1 MAIPCLNLTEKSFD
15 IQIFKMYPKNSTMKL
30 KAFRPILSSIF
41 LYFIILCVFRFSH
54 LTFPCT
60 TKFWFFI
67 ANTLILIIAA
77 DFDAFSSSE
86 KQEYISRECGIKNNM
101 RLADMNVETTTTTPP
116 DEKYYSM
123 VSSAN
128 DDGYQNLKPEAT
140 EKETKQEDDSTENP
154 EEESVEKMKDLSTTD
169 QEVENERISTIA
181 QETFAHVT
189 ETWEGGGVESLSDQ
203 IEEDEF
209 SSMSVEELNTRAEEF
224 IRRIHRQIRL
234 QVLVDNRKNL
244 LDQLQPV

>member
-1 MAIPCLNLTEKSFD
+1 MAIPCLNLTEKSFN

-30 KAFRPILSSIF
+30 KPFRPILSYIF
-41 LYFIILCVFRFSH
+41 LYFIIFCVFRFSH

-101 RLADMNVETTTTTPP
+101 RLADMNVETKMTTPP

-140 EKETKQEDDSTENP
+140 EKEIKQEDDNTENP
-154 EEESVEKMKDLSTTD
+154 QEKSVEKLKDLSTTD
-169 QEVENERISTIA
+169 QEVENVRISTIA
-181 QETFAHVT
+181 QETIAG
-189 ETWEGGGVESLSDQ
+189 TWEGKGVESLSHDQ

-234 QVLVDNRKNL
+234 QVLVDNRQNL
-244 LDQLQPV
+244 QAQLQPV

>member
-1 MAIPCLNLTEKSFD
+1 MAIPCLNLTEKSFS
-15 IQIFKMYPKNSTMKL
+15 IQIFKMYPKNSIMKP

-41 LYFIILCVFRFSH
+41 LYFIIFCVFRFSH

-60 TKFWFFI
+60 TEFWFFI

-86 KQEYISRECGIKNNM
+86 KQEYISRECGIKNNV
-101 RLADMNVETTTTTPP
+101 RLADMNVETTLTTPP

-140 EKETKQEDDSTENP
+140 EKEIKQEDDNTENP

-181 QETFAHVT
+181 QETFAVT

-209 SSMSVEELNTRAEEF
+209 SSMTVEELNTRAEEF

-244 LDQLQPV
+244 QDQLQPV